1 MKKPGKKIALLTHF
15 SLKTLYRS
23 SLIGYI
29 DMAKIVFEED
39 AEIVVPESTKKQQDD
54 DIFDQSSSD
63 DEAPEAISTS
73 KAKENLITKAQS
85 EKEASEK

>member
-1 MKKPGKKIALLTHF
+1 
-15 SLKTLYRS
+15 
-23 SLIGYI
+23 
-29 DMAKIVFEED
+29 MAKIVFEED

>member
-1 MKKPGKKIALLTHF
+1 
-15 SLKTLYRS
+15 
-23 SLIGYI
+23 
-29 DMAKIVFEED
+29 MAKIVFEED

-73 KAKENLITKAQS
+73 KAKESITSKAQA
-85 EKEASEK
+85 EKEAADK